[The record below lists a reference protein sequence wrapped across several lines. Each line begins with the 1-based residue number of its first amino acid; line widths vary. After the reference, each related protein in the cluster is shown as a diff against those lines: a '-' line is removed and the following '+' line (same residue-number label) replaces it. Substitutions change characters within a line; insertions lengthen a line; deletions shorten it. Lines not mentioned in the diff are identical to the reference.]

1 MSDGVTNNNQNVS
14 DLLLYQQYNNK
25 PLNIKIRQDFI
36 YYSIYLQIIPY
47 VRTG

>member
-1 MSDGVTNNNQNVS
+1 MSDGVKNNNQNVS
-14 DLLLYQQYNNK
+14 DLLISQQYNNK

-36 YYSIYLQIIPY
+36 YYSIYLQVLPD